1 MGDTI
6 EILSVSEVAKVIKIE
21 DCSPLTDGELE
32 SMIGEL
38 KYGLA
43 MHLVFDIPDDEPLPI
58 HIHPTTLL
66 SMVQEIQ
73 ACRRYLEHRLN
84 MKGI

>member
-1 MGDTI
+1 MTDTI
-6 EILSVSEVAKVIKIE
+6 EVLSVSEVAKVIKIE
-21 DCSPLTDGELE
+21 DYPPLTDKNLE
-32 SMIGEL
+32 DIIDGS

-58 HIHPTTLL
+58 HIHPKTLL

-73 ACRRYLEHRLN
+73 ACRIYCWNKRGESQ
-84 MKGI
+84 